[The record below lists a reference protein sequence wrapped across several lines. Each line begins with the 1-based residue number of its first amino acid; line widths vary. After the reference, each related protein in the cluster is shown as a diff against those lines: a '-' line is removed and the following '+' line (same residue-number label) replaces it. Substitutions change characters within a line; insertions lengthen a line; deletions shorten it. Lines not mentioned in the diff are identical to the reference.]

1 MSLKRQKLVKLRGNR
16 FYKGD
21 CISGCLAH
29 IPDNSIDL
37 IITDP
42 PYGIEGDQ
50 LHRHY
55 YRDERYVVDGYI
67 EVPRERY
74 NQFSHQWIKQAERIL
89 KPNGQIYIIS
99 GYTNL
104 YHILDALQATRLQE
118 INHLIWK
125 YNFGVFTKTKY
136 VSSHYHILYYAKP
149 GPGKRTFNLECR
161 YGLQE
166 KDSAGG
172 SRNYQDREDVWIIN
186 REYKPGRFKNKN
198 ELPFQLLIKM
208 IQYSSNRDELV
219 CDLFMGGGSTAKVAI
234 GLERRFVGFE
244 RSETVFEHGIRSI
257 RQVKPGFLRDALP
270 HPRKSRLANQGK
282 KWQPDEIE
290 TLWQRY
296 RQLQKELQLKK
307 EIIAQL
313 SREFGRGHWAIKRIL
328 GRQSE

>member
-1 MSLKRQKLVKLRGNR
+1 MDPKRQKLVELRGNR
-16 FYKGD
+16 FYHGD
-21 CISGCLAH
+21 CISGCRTH
-29 IPDNSIDL
+29 IPANSIDL

-74 NQFSHQWIKQAERIL
+74 SQFSNQWIKQAERIL
-89 KPNGQIYIIS
+89 KPDGQIYIIS

-208 IQYSSNRDELV
+208 IQYSSNRDDLV

-244 RSETVFEHGIRSI
+244 RSEPVFEHGIRSI

-282 KWQPDEIE
+282 KWQPDEIRAVQ
-290 TLWQRY
+290 QRY
-296 RQLQKELQLKK
+296 QELCRERQRQK

-313 SREFGRGHWAIKRIL
+313 SREFERGPWAIKRIL
-328 GRQSE
+328 RR